1 MLKFN
6 PITHVDD
13 KYFNEMYTVY
23 SHAFPAAERR
33 SWAGLDRQLNYEK
46 RFMAN
51 ALVLNE
57 EFVGFFN
64 YWTFDRFLYIEHF
77 ALTAR
82 FRSQRIGT
90 RAIEM
95 FKEHTSLPIVLE
107 VEMPS
112 NSETIR
118 RIRFYEDLGFRVL
131 SHYYAQPPYEG
142 GGFLMPML
150 MLSNDLHF
158 ANTHFELIK
167 DTLYKNVYHFTAPS
181 EEVDV
186 KV

>member
-1 MLKFN
+1 MLKFY
-6 PITHVDD
+6 PINNVDD
-13 KYFNEMYTVY
+13 KYFDEMYAVY
-23 SHAFPAAERR
+23 SQAFPAAERR
-33 SWAGLDRQLNYEK
+33 SWAGLDSQLNHETK
-46 RFMAN
+46 FKAN
-51 ALVLNE
+51 ALVQDD

-82 FRSQRIGT
+82 FRSQRIGSK
-90 RAIEM
+90 AIQM
-95 FKEHTSLPIVLE
+95 FKEQTTLPIVLE
-107 VEMPS
+107 VEMPT

-158 ANTHFELIK
+158 ANTHFEMIK
-167 DTLYKNVYHFTAPS
+167 DTLYRNVYHFVTPS